1 MLTDMVFV
9 FICPD
14 CGEENRFAAGIPN
27 RGDEL
32 HCPTCGG
39 TIVARAE
46 FLNEFEKIMEG
57 LGESIERFVQ
67 PS

>member
-1 MLTDMVFV
+1 MLTDIAFV

-14 CGEENRFAAGIPN
+14 CGEENRFSAGVP
-27 RGDEL
+27 RPRQEL

-39 TIVARAE
+39 MIVARKE
-46 FLNEFEKIMEG
+46 FLDEFERIIEG

-67 PS
+67 PA

>member
-14 CGEENRFAAGIPN
+14 CGEENRFSAGIPK

-32 HCPTCGG
+32 HCPVCGG
-39 TIVARAE
+39 MIVARQE
-46 FLNEFEKIMEG
+46 LLDEFEMILEG
-57 LGESIERFVQ
+57 LGESIERFAQ
-67 PS
+67 P